1 MNINSWKA
9 AVISC
14 LLGKFS
20 YYKKRNKLHVFEY
33 IAAWLMRMIT
43 FSLPGTTKKANYW
56 IKLNLRSRKDTF
68 AKGHL
73 HTKKLLAPGCS
84 CKVWNILAPL
94 NYQMQMQNIWY
105 FKLNLSAKFKFSIYI
120 ISLNLK
126 TIRVK
131 ILCWLLLS
139 FKIKIPA
146 RPVTHFTTLWIIW
159 VVSLTLR
166 RKQKVFLLDVWKNG
180 KQINEELSFKS
191 IVAPAIG
198 DSYQ

>member
-1 MNINSWKA
+1 MMLNKKNELVSQGLFFHGNLHSCITCKLYLSILLIWQSRNTSESHLQLLVKWVQNMSWFL
-9 AVISC
+9 C
-14 LLGKFS
+14 L
-20 YYKKRNKLHVFEY
+20 E
-33 IAAWLMRMIT
+33 
-43 FSLPGTTKKANYW
+43 
-56 IKLNLRSRKDTF
+56 
-68 AKGHL
+68 
-73 HTKKLLAPGCS
+73 
-84 CKVWNILAPL
+84 
-94 NYQMQMQNIWY
+94 NIWY
-105 FKLNLSAKFKFSIYI
+105 FTLNFSGKVKFSIYI